1 VVERCGVWWG
11 TRGWIY
17 TQREG
22 GCDGIQR
29 GLWPDWWCT

>member
-1 VVERCGVWWG
+1 VVERCGVRWG

-29 GLWPDWWCT
+29 GLWLAWWCT